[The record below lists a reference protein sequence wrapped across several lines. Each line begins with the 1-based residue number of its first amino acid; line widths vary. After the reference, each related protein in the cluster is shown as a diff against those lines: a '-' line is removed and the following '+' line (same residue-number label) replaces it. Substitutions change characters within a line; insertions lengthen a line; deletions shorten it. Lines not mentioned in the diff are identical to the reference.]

1 MNEPQNDSFTLAT
14 QTMGLI
20 MEKEKQRLADI
31 GIVATEKEL
40 LNYLAKQ
47 LETYEDENLK
57 PISKST
63 TKYFS
68 RTKVKK

>member
-1 MNEPQNDSFTLAT
+1 MNEPQNDSFTLAI

-40 LNYLAKQ
+40 LNYYL
-47 LETYEDENLK
+47 L
-57 PISKST
+57 I
-63 TKYFS
+63 
-68 RTKVKK
+68 

>member
-31 GIVATEKEL
+31 GIVATKNEL

>member
-1 MNEPQNDSFTLAT
+1 MNKPQNDSFTLAT

-31 GIVATEKEL
+31 GIVATKNEL

>member
-68 RTKVKK
+68 RTKAKK